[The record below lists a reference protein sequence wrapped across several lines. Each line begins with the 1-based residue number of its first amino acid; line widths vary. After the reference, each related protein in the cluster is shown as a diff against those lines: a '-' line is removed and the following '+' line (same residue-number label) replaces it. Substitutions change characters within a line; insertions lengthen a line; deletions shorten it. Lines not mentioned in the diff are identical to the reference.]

1 MFYSLCTF
9 QWSPNNFL
17 LNTKT
22 QNIIELTILPTD
34 CFVLV
39 SILIFWWSS
48 LFHFRILCS
57 YSYLEISGECNM
69 MREVYRGRF
78 QPEKGHQECVKRRAA
93 LSLSM
98 SGACK
103 VINFYIIVYFITIII
118 ISPCHPLHNLIF
130 FLIPFR
136 YIYYLNLITFHYTE
150 ISTNSFFC

>member
-1 MFYSLCTF
+1 
-9 QWSPNNFL
+9 
-17 LNTKT
+17 
-22 QNIIELTILPTD
+22 
-34 CFVLV
+34 
-39 SILIFWWSS
+39 
-48 LFHFRILCS
+48 
-57 YSYLEISGECNM
+57 M

-103 VINFYIIVYFITIII
+103 VIKFYIIVYFITIII

-136 YIYYLNLITFHYTE
+136 YIYYLNLIIFHIVKKPFRFHYTE
-150 ISTNSFFC
+150 ISMYSFFCLSLFPSLSAVILYCFLFSILLFLSSSSF